1 MRRPVGVTVL
11 AVIDGFVAFF
21 MTLVGIGAFFV
32 GQLIIDEMS
41 LDAEMSAF
49 LDQLPAGVPETF
61 PKVLGGIFLVMALG
75 NAAIAIGLWAL
86 KSWAWYLNLGLQGLG
101 SFGNL
106 GGLLILNPISL
117 AAIAFSGFYI
127 YYFLQPPVQEAFGVR
142 NAF

>member
-11 AVIDGFVAFF
+11 AVIDGFIAFF
-21 MTLVGIGAFFV
+21 LTLVGIGAFFV
-32 GQLIIDEMS
+32 GQLIIDEMR
-41 LDAEMSAF
+41 LDVEMSEF

-86 KSWAWYLNLGLQGLG
+86 KSWAWYLNLVLQGLG
-101 SFGNL
+101 IFGNL

-117 AAIAFSGFYI
+117 ASIAFSGFYI

>member
-32 GQLIIDEMS
+32 GQLIIDEMR
-41 LDAEMSAF
+41 LDAEMSVF

-101 SFGNL
+101 IFGNL

>member
-32 GQLIIDEMS
+32 GQLIIDEMR

-101 SFGNL
+101 IFGNL